1 MALSHAINGCR
12 DDDDEAAGEK
22 KKSQRLLTLHE
33 GDVLHGGDNNQ
44 PGRWHLCMPSMVVSV
59 VAL

>member
-22 KKSQRLLTLHE
+22 TTTKINI
-33 GDVLHGGDNNQ
+33 D
-44 PGRWHLCMPSMVVSV
+44 
-59 VAL
+59 

>member
-22 KKSQRLLTLHE
+22 KKINV
-33 GDVLHGGDNNQ
+33 D
-44 PGRWHLCMPSMVVSV
+44 
-59 VAL
+59 